1 MAFNSGTF
9 IGYAATVGHIDPLI
23 IGPLYLGTIEKNNI

>member
-9 IGYAATVGHIDPLI
+9 IGYAASTGHIDPLI
-23 IGPLYLGTIEKNNI
+23 VVPLYLGINIL